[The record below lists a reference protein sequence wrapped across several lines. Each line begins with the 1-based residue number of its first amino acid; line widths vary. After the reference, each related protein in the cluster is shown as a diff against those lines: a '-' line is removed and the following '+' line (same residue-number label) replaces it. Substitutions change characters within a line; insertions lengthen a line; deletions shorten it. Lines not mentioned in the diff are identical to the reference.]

1 MQNNLLHSIK
11 KILKNSFQEIS
22 KDFIKN
28 NLELIISIYLFTKKI
43 QFIFSISF
51 VFNF

>member
-11 KILKNSFQEIS
+11 KILKNIFQEIS

-28 NLELIISIYLFTKKI
+28 NLELIISIYLFI
-43 QFIFSISF
+43 
-51 VFNF
+51 

>member
-28 NLELIISIYLFTKKI
+28 NLELIISIYFHLRKVIYT
-43 QFIFSISF
+43 
-51 VFNF
+51 NY

>member
-1 MQNNLLHSIK
+1 MHKINDKRIMQNNLLHSIK

-28 NLELIISIYLFTKKI
+28 NLELIISIYLFI
-43 QFIFSISF
+43 
-51 VFNF
+51 